1 MSAPNQPVTQQQ
13 SAGALTLAQLAGAIV
28 NGGIRVVDLTVP
40 LEAAT
45 ATIQL
50 PPPFAPSK
58 SFSLEEISHYD
69 ERGPAWYWN
78 NLACGEHTGTHF
90 DAPIHWVTGK
100 DYPNNAT
107 HNIPVERF
115 IGPAC
120 VIDVAA
126 EAKANPDFLLTKEKV
141 EEWERRHGRIPTHAW
156 VLIRTDWSHRKDA
169 KEFLNAG
176 PDGSHTPGFH
186 PQCVPFLAKERD
198 ILGVGVETVGTDAGQ
213 AHSFDPMF
221 PCHTIMHGSNR
232 FGLASL
238 TNLDK
243 LPPTGAMVIA
253 PPLKIVNGSG
263 SPLRVL
269 ALVPA

>member
-1 MSAPNQPVTQQQ
+1 MTKPADI
-13 SAGALTLAQLAGAIV
+13 LTSLVEQLLAGK
-28 NGGIRVVDLTVP
+28 IRVVDLTVP

-45 ATIQL
+45 PTIQL
-50 PPPFAPSK
+50 PPIFAPSRP
-58 SFSLEEISHYD
+58 FSLEEISRYD

-78 NLACGEHTGTHF
+78 NFQCGEHTGTHF

-100 DYPNNAT
+100 DYPDNAT
-107 HNIPVERF
+107 HNIPVRKF
-115 IGPAC
+115 IGAAC
-120 VIDVAA
+120 VIDVAERA
-126 EAKANPDFLLTKEKV
+126 RKNPDFLVTQQVV
-141 EEWERRHGRIPTHAW
+141 EEWEGQHGRIAKGAW
-156 VLIRTDWSHRKDA
+156 VLIRTDWSKRKSA
-169 KEFLNAG
+169 AEFLNIKDDG
-176 PDGSHTPGFH
+176 PHTPGFH
-186 PQCVPFLAKERD
+186 PACVPFLAKERD

-213 AHSFDPMF
+213 AATFEPMF

-238 TNLDK
+238 TNLDQ
-243 LPPTGAMVIA
+243 LPPTGAVVIA